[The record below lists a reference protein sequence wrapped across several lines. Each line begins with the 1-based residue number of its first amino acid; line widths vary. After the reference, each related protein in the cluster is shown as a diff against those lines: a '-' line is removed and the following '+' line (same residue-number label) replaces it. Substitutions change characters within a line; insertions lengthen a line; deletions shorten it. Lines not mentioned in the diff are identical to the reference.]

1 MPLFKTLRRADPVG
15 EEVDSV
21 HIIGSRQFGGADRFY
36 VRLVK
41 ALSAASHR
49 VLAVTR
55 PTSPIGRGLGP
66 DIDLVQIPMR
76 NGWDLL
82 SFLSIRRLLRRTQP
96 PIVQTYMGRA
106 TRLTHVP
113 AKTHAVHVARLGGYY
128 KIRGYYEHANAW
140 VGNTKGVCDYLVRCG
155 LPADRVYLIGNFV
168 DVPSPMSQEERFGLK
183 RSCQIPEQAVVVF
196 SLARFISIKGMD
208 DLLSAFA
215 RLPREDHSRPI
226 HLLLAGDGPLL
237 PQLEALTGTLG
248 IADRVHWVGWQD
260 EPGPFYEISDL
271 FVCPSRRE
279 TLGNVILEAWA
290 HRIPVLA
297 TRTPGAEE
305 LITHE
310 ENGILVPCSDPESL
324 AEGMRVLLKAGM
336 PVLESMAERG
346 IQTLRTKFSREGI
359 VKAYL
364 SLYSRLGRLF
374 A

>member
-1 MPLFKTLRRADPVG
+1 MPLFRTLKRADSLADG
-15 EEVDSV
+15 VDSV

-36 VRLVK
+36 VRLVQ
-41 ALSAASHR
+41 ALGTPDHR

-55 PTSPIGRGLGP
+55 PASPIGRALGP
-66 DIDLVQIPMR
+66 DIDQVQIPMR
-76 NGWDLL
+76 NGWDIL
-82 SFLSIRRLLRRTQP
+82 SFLSIRRLLRQKQP
-96 PIVQTYMGRA
+96 AIVQTYMGRA

-113 AKTHAVHVARLGGYY
+113 PKTHAVHVARLGGYY
-128 KIRGYYEHANAW
+128 KVRGYYEHANAW

-155 LPADRVYLIGNFV
+155 LPGDRVYLIGNFV
-168 DVPSPMSQEERFGLK
+168 DIPRPISQEERSSLK
-183 RSCQIPEQAVVVF
+183 RNCQIPEEAVVVF

-208 DLLSAFA
+208 DLLSAFG

-226 HLLLAGDGPLL
+226 HLLLAGDGPLR
-237 PQLEALTGTLG
+237 PQLEALTGDLG
-248 IADRVHWVGWQD
+248 IADRVHWAGWQD

-290 HRIPVLA
+290 HRLPVIA

-310 ENGILVPCSDPESL
+310 ENGVLVPCRDPESL
-324 AEGMRVLLKAGM
+324 AEGMREVLKAGM
-336 PVLESMAERG
+336 PVLESMAEKG
-346 IQTLRTKFSREGI
+346 MQTLRTRFSRDGI
-359 VKAYL
+359 VRAYL
-364 SLYSRLGRLF
+364 SMYSQLGRLF